1 MQHCACLVH
10 ATERTGP
17 GRACPLRLRP

>member
-1 MQHCACLVH
+1 VEERKNAGAEKG

-17 GRACPLRLRP
+17 GAGEN